1 MQLLEFLPILVF
13 VGVYYACHVFAGTDA
28 FAIYYATGALMVAA
42 TAEVGI
48 LWATGRPISNLL
60 KFTLWLS
67 LVFGGLTLLLHD
79 KTFIQWKPTILNW
92 ALAALLLGS
101 HFARRN
107 VLEKMLGSQLELPNR
122 VWSRLT
128 IGWACGFFVAGVLN
142 LYVAR
147 NYSEAFWVN
156 YKLIGGF
163 GITLLYV
170 LISVGYLLLAGHLR
184 DVAQEPAN
192 RIGKSS

>member
-13 VGVYYACHVFAGTDA
+13 VGVYYAFGI
-28 FAIYYATGALMVAA
+28 FYATAALMVAA
-42 TAEVGI
+42 ILEVAF
-48 LWATGRPISNLL
+48 LWATKRTISTQL

-92 ALAALLLGS
+92 AMAAALLGS
-101 HFARRN
+101 HFFARRN
-107 VLEKMLGSQLELPNR
+107 LIERMLGSQLSLPSS
-122 VWSRLT
+122 VWTRLNF
-128 IGWACGFFVAGVLN
+128 GWSLGFFVAGALN

-147 NYSEAFWVN
+147 NFSEAFWVN

-170 LISVGYLLLAGHLR
+170 LLSAAYLMAGGHMN
-184 DVAQEPAN
+184 EAN
-192 RIGKSS
+192 QNPNQIGKSS

>member
-13 VGVYYACHVFAGTDA
+13 VAVYYAYG
-28 FAIYYATGALMVAA
+28 IYYATAALMLAA
-42 TAEVGI
+42 ALEVGF
-48 LWATGRPISNLL
+48 LWVTKRNISSML

-67 LVFGGLTLLLHD
+67 LIFGGLTLLLHD
-79 KTFIQWKPTILNW
+79 KTFIQWKPTVLNW
-92 ALAALLLGS
+92 AMSLALLGS
-101 HFARRN
+101 HFAGRTLPER
-107 VLEKMLGSQLELPNR
+107 MLGSQLSLPAG
-122 VWSRLT
+122 VWSRLNF
-128 IGWACGFFVAGVLN
+128 GWAVGFFVAGALN

-170 LISVGYLLLAGHLR
+170 LISVGYLLLGGHLR
-184 DVAQEPAN
+184 EAAPNPSNQ
-192 RIGKSS
+192 IGKSS

>member
-13 VGVYYACHVFAGTDA
+13 VIVYYAFG
-28 FAIYYATGALMVAA
+28 IYYATAALMLAA
-42 TAEVGI
+42 VLEVVF
-48 LWATGRPISNLL
+48 LWATKRTISTQL

-92 ALAALLLGS
+92 AMAAALLGS
-101 HFARRN
+101 QFFAGRN
-107 VLEKMLGSQLELPNR
+107 LIERMLGSQMSLPSS
-122 VWSRLT
+122 VWSRLNV
-128 IGWACGFFVAGVLN
+128 GWSLGFFVAGALN

-147 NYSEAFWVN
+147 NFSEAFWVN

-170 LISVGYLLLAGHLR
+170 LISVAYLLVGGHMNEAG
-184 DVAQEPAN
+184 QSPSN
-192 RIGKSS
+192 QIGKSS